1 MTQKNDYPRLK
12 VGVSGFAAYV
22 PPYRVRLSE
31 WCKWRNENYQKLKEV
46 VGSSFRMRGPNEN
59 AYTMAATA
67 VRRLIEQYSIDPQKI
82 GYLALGTESSTDNSA
97 GAIIIKGMVNDA
109 LSANGKPKINRDCEV
124 PEFKHACL
132 GGMYAMKAVA
142 RYLALD
148 GKDKVG
154 IVVCSDIAE
163 YEPFTSGEP
172 TQGAGAVAILIEEN
186 PSILNLEL
194 ENSGTSSEYRGS
206 DFRKP
211 FYRFLAQKPGHYGQL
226 RDFPIFNGRYSTM
239 CYIDAV
245 LKAME
250 NMFGKV
256 GIKPSK
262 FLEELSAIFLH
273 RPYQRMAETGLIM
286 SYFLALALGDSKD
299 RKELDNYAKKSKIE
313 TSDLVNELTGKR
325 NIECGTEGFDL
336 AKDIFPLAQNVASEF
351 RKSSKFKGLMT
362 NLGLSEMQQVGNLYT
377 ASLPA
382 WIAAGLE
389 KAATNNIELHSNRIL
404 TIGYGSGDAAEIIPM
419 ELTPKWKESASN
431 ISFGKALQNPID
443 IDEETYISLH
453 SGKVPKRELIEA
465 PKVFYIDKIGTRE
478 GVINDF
484 GIEYYKFS

>member
-1 MTQKNDYPRLK
+1 MAYTNDYVRPR

-22 PPYRVRLSE
+22 PPYRVSLSE
-31 WCKWRNENYQKLKEV
+31 WCKWRNENYQKISEV
-46 VGSSFRMRGPNEN
+46 VGSSFRVRGPNEN

-67 VRRLIEQYSIDPQKI
+67 VNRLIKQYSIDPQRI

-109 LSANGKPKINRDCEV
+109 LASNGKPKINRDCEV

-132 GGMYAMKAVA
+132 GGMYAMKAAA

-148 GKDKVG
+148 GKDKVA

-163 YEPFTSGEP
+163 YEPYTSGEP
-172 TQGAGAVAILIEEN
+172 TQGAGAVAMLIENN
-186 PSILNLEL
+186 PTILSLEL
-194 ENSGTSSEYRGS
+194 ENSGTSSEYRGV

-211 FYRFLAQKPGHYGQL
+211 FYRFLDQKPGPYGQP
-226 RDFPIFNGRYSTM
+226 RDFPIFNGRYSTT

-245 LKAME
+245 LEAMK
-250 NMFGKV
+250 NMFDKV

-262 FLEELSAIFLH
+262 FLKGLSAIFLH

-299 RKELDNYAKKSKIE
+299 QQELGDYAKKSKINISE
-313 TSDLVNELTGKR
+313 LINELTRKR
-325 NIECGTEGFDL
+325 NIESGAEEFDM
-336 AKDIFPLAQNVASEF
+336 AEDIFPLAQRTARYF
-351 RKSSKFKGLMT
+351 RSSLKFKGLMT
-362 NLGLSEMQQVGNLYT
+362 ELGMSEMQQVGNLYT

-389 KAATNNIELHSNRIL
+389 NAATNNIELHGNRIL

-419 ELTPKWKESASN
+419 GLTKNWRESASN
-431 ISFGKALQNPID
+431 ISFQKALQNPID
-443 IDEETYISLH
+443 IDEETYVSLH
-453 SGKVPKRELIEA
+453 SGELPKSSLVEA
-465 PKVFYIDKIGTRE
+465 PEVFYIDKIGARE
-478 GVINDF
+478 GMIDDF